1 MATFHLPTV
10 MLSSLQN
17 EINKMFDLNALSK
30 NDTSNISTSEWSPTV
45 DVKENKEHFA
55 ILADVPGID
64 PKDIH
69 LNVENGILT
78 IQGERKQ
85 QSEEKDV
92 NYYRTERSYG
102 AFYRRFSL
110 PDTAD
115 FEHICAKN
123 KNGVLEI
130 IIPKIKKKMGHKIDI
145 QVE

>member
-1 MATFHLPTV
+1 
-10 MLSSLQN
+10 
-17 EINKMFDLNALSK
+17 ALSK

-55 ILADVPGID
+55 ILADVPGIE

-69 LNVENGILT
+69 LNVENGMLT
-78 IQGERKQ
+78 IQGERKLQ
-85 QSEEKDV
+85 NEEKGA

-102 AFYRRFSL
+102 TFYRRFSL

-115 FEHICAKN
+115 LEHISAKN

-130 IIPKIKKKMGHKIDI
+130 TIPKLKKNVGHK
-145 QVE
+145 